1 MKFFS
6 KIAAVFNTYLLVVTQ
21 TFANGEGSHAPGQ
34 EHDAATVDPLL
45 LVGVVIA
52 IAIGG
57 FLLWKFVLHGPKS
70 SSTTQSVLT
79 DKTPST
85 QTQQVQPEGPKIVQ
99 PSNQPEKLEA
109 EK

>member
-1 MKFFS
+1 MKFLS
-6 KIAAVFNTYLLVVTQ
+6 SVITAVWIYFFVTLRVL
-21 TFANGEGSHAPGQ
+21 ANGEGSHAPGE

-70 SSTTQSVLT
+70 SSPAQSPLP
-79 DKTPST
+79 DKTPPA
-85 QTQQVQPEGPKIVQ
+85 Q
-99 PSNQPEKLEA
+99 EKTVSQSDER
-109 EK
+109 KSP